1 MTRHA
6 AGRKP
11 IVGAM
16 RAAVLALPQM
26 RRLAVLCLVLALGA
40 AGPEQANV
48 RVERFAD
55 PLPGNIGLRGE
66 QRYSLVRG
74 DVTAILSYVPT
85 SVTLTLRME
94 GRPPPVSTAEQA
106 SLLEP
111 LLARFLEDHPKTP
124 RITLLLTDH
133 TQVVARL
140 AAVLASCANWNGRT
154 GRPARGALGQFLVDT
169 INRHGADHRNYAF
182 AMQEMR
188 GWLAGHFGAPTIDQL
203 GGPPISR
210 DAFSGKKGIIAF
222 DIHFTDANGHLD
234 LWDGH
239 TFYDEV
245 YGLSHAGHDFF
256 DMARRVS
263 LWVTEGS
270 SVNQRPPDA

>member
-40 AGPEQANV
+40 AGPEQADV

-169 INRHGADHRNYAF
+169 INRHDLVAEITRVFDDLGYRFTAQGASMISEARLLDAHNKF
-182 AMQEMR
+182 V
-188 GWLAGHFGAPTIDQL
+188 PTEI
-203 GGPPISR
+203 
-210 DAFSGKKGIIAF
+210 
-222 DIHFTDANGHLD
+222 T
-234 LWDGH
+234 
-239 TFYDEV
+239 Y
-245 YGLSHAGHDFF
+245 LSFVAELSPETQ
-256 DMARRVS
+256 RRTPWPTQS
-263 LWVTEGS
+263 PRSTC
-270 SVNQRPPDA
+270 

>member
-1 MTRHA
+1 MA
-6 AGRKP
+6 N
-11 IVGAM
+11 
-16 RAAVLALPQM
+16 AVPPFDVLNRNYPNFVSVETVK
-26 RRLAVLCLVLALGA
+26 RL
-40 AGPEQANV
+40 
-48 RVERFAD
+48 
-55 PLPGNIGLRGE
+55 IG
-66 QRYSLVRG
+66 
-74 DVTAILSYVPT
+74 
-85 SVTLTLRME
+85 
-94 GRPPPVSTAEQA
+94 
-106 SLLEP
+106 
-111 LLARFLEDHPKTP
+111 
-124 RITLLLTDH
+124 
-133 TQVVARL
+133 
-140 AAVLASCANWNGRT
+140 
-154 GRPARGALGQFLVDT
+154 GALNDLDAPPNQQWLGGANGNTCT
-169 INRHGADHRNYAF
+169 IRLSRALNYSGVPVPKNPPGMRTAVGADHRNYAF

-210 DAFSGKKGIIAF
+210 GAFSGKKGIIAF

-263 LWVTEGS
+263 LWATEGS